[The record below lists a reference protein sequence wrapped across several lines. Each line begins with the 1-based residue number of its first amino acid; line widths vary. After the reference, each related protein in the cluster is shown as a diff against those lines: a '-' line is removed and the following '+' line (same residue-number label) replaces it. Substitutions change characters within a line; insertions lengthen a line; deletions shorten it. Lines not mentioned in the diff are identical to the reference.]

1 LITKGI
7 LTRKLP
13 WILVLLGV
21 ALALVMEL
29 SGVSSLPFA
38 VGVYL
43 PLSSSAPIFVGGL
56 VRYAVERLGKTKG
69 EKPASELESEMSPGV
84 LFSTGFIAGGT
95 LAGVLVTCLNF
106 SDTLLDKTGLWQY
119 RRVPVAAYAKFDEQC
134 LALAKFEL
142 GEDAAEKELR
152 QKADEIKELN
162 SNLPKKFVPLKKE
175 TTLELPGNEQAIVE
189 KDTTLGEFAKNKLNS
204 EAQAGSLFDLNS
216 ETLEL
221 PDGLPA
227 GAEMRMPQRN
237 APALAA
243 FGALAII
250 LSAVGLGWILKAKD
264 GSSDV

>member
-1 LITKGI
+1 
-7 LTRKLP
+7 
-13 WILVLLGV
+13 
-21 ALALVMEL
+21 
-29 SGVSSLPFA
+29 
-38 VGVYL
+38 
-43 PLSSSAPIFVGGL
+43 
-56 VRYAVERLGKTKG
+56 
-69 EKPASELESEMSPGV
+69 
-84 LFSTGFIAGGT
+84 
-95 LAGVLVTCLNF
+95 
-106 SDTLLDKTGLWQY
+106 
-119 RRVPVAAYAKFDEQC
+119 
-134 LALAKFEL
+134 
-142 GEDAAEKELR
+142 
-152 QKADEIKELN
+152 
-162 SNLPKKFVPLKKE
+162 LPKKFVPLKKE